1 MDEVLALVGD
11 IYDASL
17 DPPLWTG
24 VLEKVTNFI
33 PGCSAMLFSQ
43 DFVNRRGQFYFN
55 WNDNPEYTRAFF
67 EHYMKISP
75 LTPHLMM
82 TNVGDVFT
90 ASELMPY
97 EELTASRFFQE
108 WCVPQGYTDL
118 VAVTLEKSATSMA
131 NFSVGRDVSQGLM
144 DQVAIERM
152 RLLTPHL
159 RRAVL
164 ISKVIE
170 LHKLESAAF
179 SDAFDG
185 LAAGIFLVTAE
196 GNVTYANESGAEML
210 ESGDV
215 LSSARGVLTVPD
227 PQADRSLRGA
237 FASAAEGDEG
247 LATSGVAV
255 PINTRSGELYLAHI
269 LSLASGARRKARFP
283 YDAVAAVFVK
293 KASFDLPSPIETAAK
308 LFNLSPAEIRV
319 LYAMIE
325 VGGVSSVAT
334 MLGISEPT
342 VKTHLQRLF
351 QKTGMSRQADL
362 VKLVAGF
369 AGPLR

>member
-1 MDEVLALVGD
+1 MDDVLGLIGD

-17 DPPLWTG
+17 DPLSWPR

-33 PGCSAMLFSQ
+33 PGCAAMLFSQ
-43 DFVNRRGQFYFN
+43 DFVNQRGQFYFN
-55 WNDNPEYTRAFF
+55 WNDNPDYTRSFF
-67 EHYMKISP
+67 ENYMKINP
-75 LTPHLMM
+75 LLPNLML
-82 TNVGDVFT
+82 TKVGDVFS

-97 EELTASRFFQE
+97 EELKASRFFQE

-118 VAVTLEKSATSMA
+118 VAVTLEKSATSVA

-144 DQVAIERM
+144 DPAGIDRM
-152 RLLTPHL
+152 RMVTPHL

-179 SDAFDG
+179 ADAFDG
-185 LAAGIFLVTAE
+185 LAAGIFLVTA
-196 GNVTYANESGAEML
+196 GGRVTYANESGASML
-210 ESGDV
+210 ERADV
-215 LSSARGVLTVPD
+215 LSAVRGILSAPDPTTDRTLHGALEAAARGDEALANRGIAIPLTARGGEVYVAHVL
-227 PQADRSLRGA
+227 SL
-237 FASAAEGDEG
+237 
-247 LATSGVAV
+247 TSG
-255 PINTRSGELYLAHI
+255 TRREAG
-269 LSLASGARRKARFP
+269 FP

-293 KASFDLPSPIETAAK
+293 KAGLELPSPIETAAR
-308 LFNLSPAEIRV
+308 LFDLSPAEIRV
-319 LYAMIE
+319 LYAVIE
-325 VGGVSSVAT
+325 VGGVSQVAAI
-334 MLGISEPT
+334 LGISEPT

-351 QKTGMSRQADL
+351 QKTGTSRQADL